1 MPCVAAVAFGL
12 LAWWFRPSAVFAS
25 LRRCAIA
32 LSVAALLLA
41 LKLITGYL
49 YTGMVSANSG
59 PVLQQF
65 LSLNPE
71 IVLRL
76 PDGDP
81 ALAKF
86 KESYAQHGHF
96 LFAADR
102 FGGQGLAASQATT
115 RIYVRAVLA
124 HPLGALKAA
133 LKSYYWQTSQNYLFI
148 YPEETNFRVFN
159 ASSNPLFVLERAI
172 NSALFGSWP
181 SVIWNSLCV
190 ILGLF
195 CLLAPLPD
203 CQKVTLALLLGFSI
217 YAIGVSTWTFG
228 GYWIA
233 DNSRMRLM
241 YEAPLIVLWFF
252 VPYRIFGLPDDQTR

>member
-1 MPCVAAVAFGL
+1 M
-12 LAWWFRPSAVFAS
+12 RYH
-25 LRRCAIA
+25 

-41 LKLITGYL
+41 LKLITCYS

-76 PDGDP
+76 QDGDP

-148 YPEETNFRVFN
+148 YPEETNFRAFN

-190 ILGLF
+190 LVGLF
-195 CLLAPLPD
+195 CLLAPLPGR
-203 CQKVTLALLLGFSI
+203 QKVTLGLLLGFII

-252 VPYRIFGLPDDQTR
+252 VPYRIFGYPMIKPGRGDRPPR